1 MLRILVVLVLAVAVC
16 ASVVEVSS
24 LHELQSL
31 IGKTPNLAVEFYA
44 PWCGHCKELG
54 PHWKAAA
61 DELAA
66 ANIPVTLA
74 MIDADAHKDAGQEFN
89 VKGFPTIKF
98 FRDGHA
104 SDYNGP
110 RQTEGIVSCASVHAF
125 RVATLCANESPVG
138 TSNVLLLSML
148 LLPRQTAIGSAHR
161 RRTRWLCCLL
171 PTMMRSRIW
180 LLRLGQRIDVAVSAV
195 AEAFVPVALVFDIYF
210 CLHSWIVSFALF
222 PS

>member
-74 MIDADAHKDAGQEFN
+74 MIDADAHKDAGQEFSHHQ
-89 VKGFPTIKF
+89 VFS
-98 FRDGHA
+98 R
-104 SDYNGP
+104 
-110 RQTEGIVSCASVHAF
+110 RSC
-125 RVATLCANESPVG
+125 
-138 TSNVLLLSML
+138 
-148 LLPRQTAIGSAHR
+148 
-161 RRTRWLCCLL
+161 
-171 PTMMRSRIW
+171 
-180 LLRLGQRIDVAVSAV
+180 LRLQR
-195 AEAFVPVALVFDIYF
+195 
-210 CLHSWIVSFALF
+210 
-222 PS
+222 PSSD